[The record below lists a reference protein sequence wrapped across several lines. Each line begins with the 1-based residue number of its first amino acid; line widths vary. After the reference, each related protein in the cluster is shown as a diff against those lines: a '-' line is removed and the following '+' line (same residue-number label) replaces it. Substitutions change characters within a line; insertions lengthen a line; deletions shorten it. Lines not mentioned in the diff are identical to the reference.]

1 MNVRSLRFRVAVWYF
16 CTVTAIF
23 SLAATGYWF
32 AIRSGLN
39 TARDEGL
46 RYRLIGLRQ
55 YLEDVDTDRDQEV
68 ASRLRDIYHF
78 GELYEVFDDNGVV
91 VAQSYRLSLHK
102 VPPRPPKD
110 LGFEIRFE
118 NGGPSDFPLRMAWQK
133 VPIAGHTFILGAADP
148 QAKYEGVLTK
158 FTSVLLLSAPVVLVV
173 ATLCGF
179 WLGRR
184 ALAPVARITDHAR
197 AITESNLS
205 ARLAVPASRDEL
217 QQLSE
222 TLNEMLE
229 RIEQSFM
236 RTKQFTADASHE
248 LRAPITLIHTAA
260 EYALRRPRTR
270 EELLDSLQ
278 KVLRESR
285 RTAALIDELL
295 LLARGDAGR
304 DDIELQ
310 VLDARALVRE
320 AAEQATAMGGTKSVR
335 VNLELTP
342 EELPVRASEVKLRRL
357 LLILVDNAVKFT
369 PSGGTVTLS
378 AGREGSAVTVS
389 VADTGV
395 GISADDL
402 PHIFER
408 FWRADKV
415 RSREAS
421 GAGLGL
427 PIANQIA
434 EQQGARLEVR
444 SEPGR
449 GSLFTVRMP
458 RVLVSD
464 RVVTVA

>member
-1 MNVRSLRFRVAVWYF
+1 MNVRSLRFRLALWYF
-16 CTVTAIF
+16 CSVTAIF
-23 SLAATGYWF
+23 VLAATGYWF

-46 RYRLIGLRQ
+46 RYRLIGLRA
-55 YLEDVDTDRDQEV
+55 YLEGNGDNDPQVE
-68 ASRLRDIYHF
+68 ARLRDIYHF
-78 GELYEVFDDNGVV
+78 GELYEVFDNNGAV

-102 VPPRPPKD
+102 VPPEPPLD
-110 LGFEIRFE
+110 LGSDIRFE
-118 NGGPSDFPLRMAWQK
+118 SSGPSDFPFRIAWQK
-133 VPIAGHTFILGAADP
+133 VPIGGRTYILAAADP
-148 QAKYEGVLTK
+148 QGKYEGVLTK
-158 FTSVLLLSAPVVLVV
+158 FRSVLLLSTAVILLV
-173 ATLCGF
+173 ATLCGV

-184 ALAPVARITDHAR
+184 ALAPVARITEYAR

-205 ARLAVPASRDEL
+205 ARLAVPDSRDEL

-229 RIEQSFM
+229 RIEQSFK

-248 LRAPITLIHTAA
+248 LRAPLTLIYTAA
-260 EYALRRPRTR
+260 QYALRRPRTR
-270 EELLDSLQ
+270 DELVDSLKKIQ
-278 KVLRESR
+278 AESR

-304 DDIELQ
+304 EPIEFEAI
-310 VLDARALVRE
+310 DARTLVRD
-320 AAEQATAMGGTKSVR
+320 AAEQATEMGGTKGIH
-335 VNLELTP
+335 VNLELGL
-342 EELPVRASEVKLRRL
+342 EELPVRGSEVKLRRL
-357 LLILVDNAVKFT
+357 LLILVDNAIKYT
-369 PSGGTVTLS
+369 PAGGTVTLGAKTDDS
-378 AGREGSAVTVS
+378 TVTIS

-415 RSREAS
+415 RSREVN

-427 PIANQIA
+427 PIARQIA
-434 EQQGARLEVR
+434 EQHGARLDVR

-449 GSLFTVRMP
+449 GSQFTVHIP
-458 RVLVSD
+458 AAVAAD